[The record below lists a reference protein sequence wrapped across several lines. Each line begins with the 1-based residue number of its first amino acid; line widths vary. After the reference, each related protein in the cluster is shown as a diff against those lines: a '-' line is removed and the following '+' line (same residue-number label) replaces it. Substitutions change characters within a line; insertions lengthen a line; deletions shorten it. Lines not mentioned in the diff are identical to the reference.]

1 MGFTLWQV
9 PSQDHIQAEVQGE
22 QKLWIKEASK
32 ETGKKKKLAHNTKQE
47 QETVKPTR
55 KKSGLSLGSCRS
67 WQYSN
72 LAHLHPDHKL
82 VSESLLLAI

>member
-32 ETGKKKKLAHNTKQE
+32 ETGKKK
-47 QETVKPTR
+47 
-55 KKSGLSLGSCRS
+55 SLPITQSRS
-67 WQYSN
+67 KRPWNPREKNQACPWAPAGHDSI
-72 LAHLHPDHKL
+72 L
-82 VSESLLLAI
+82 I